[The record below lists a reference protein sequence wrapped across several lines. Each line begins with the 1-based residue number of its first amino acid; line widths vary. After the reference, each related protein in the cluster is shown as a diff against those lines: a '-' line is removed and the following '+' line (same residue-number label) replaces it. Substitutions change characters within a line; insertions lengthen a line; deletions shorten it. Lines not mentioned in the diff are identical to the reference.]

1 MENTVGENAM
11 NYTVGQITAL
21 ASGKIDEM
29 WRQIMT
35 STVPFLRFKHGR
47 LEHEASGVLM
57 RIADSEFVLTASHA
71 LKQLLDGEIS
81 MLLMRVR
88 RIPLGFLS
96 QVYVC

>member
-1 MENTVGENAM
+1 MD
-11 NYTVGQITAL
+11 YTVGQIPAL

-57 RIADSEFVLTASHA
+57 RIADSAFVLTASHA

-81 MLLMRVR
+81 MLLAHGFAGFRWDFSLKSTCVESGR
-88 RIPLGFLS
+88 PL
-96 QVYVC
+96 